1 MEEFDTHT
9 KGYKATEE
17 DGMKCSSGHV
27 MQFLSGEID
36 KKVMHY
42 PSFGCDGKYK
52 YKDCLPGDKKSSEGV
67 FHCTICSYDICY

>member
-17 DGMKCSSGHV
+17 DGMKCSKGHV
-27 MQFLSGEID
+27 MQLLSGEID

-42 PSFGCDGKYK
+42 GSFGCDGK
-52 YKDCLPGDKKSSEGV
+52 
-67 FHCTICSYDICY
+67 